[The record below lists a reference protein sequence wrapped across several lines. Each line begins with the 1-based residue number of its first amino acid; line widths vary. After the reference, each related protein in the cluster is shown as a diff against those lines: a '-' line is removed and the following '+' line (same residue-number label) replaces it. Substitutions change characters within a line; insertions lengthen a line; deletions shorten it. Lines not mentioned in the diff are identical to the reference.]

1 MRKVNKKTGIKLRLV
16 LEPNIAFG
24 PGKAEI
30 LKGIKETGSIT
41 AAGRRQGMSY
51 KRAWK
56 LVETLNRDFIKP
68 LVTTSK
74 GGQHGGGASLTP
86 TGEKILACYL
96 AMVEK
101 TEKSIQ
107 SDFRK
112 LRKTTVSHSD

>member
-16 LEPNIAFG
+16 LGPDIAFG

-56 LVETLNRDFIKP
+56 LVETLNNDFIKP
-68 LVTTSK
+68 LVKTSK

-86 TGEKILACYL
+86 TGEKVLESYL
-96 AMVEK
+96 GMVEK
-101 TEKSIQ
+101 TEKAIQ
-107 SDFRK
+107 ADFRK
-112 LRKTTVSHSD
+112 LKKSASSRSV